1 MQCRMA
7 RAALNWTVKDLSDKA
22 QVGISTV
29 VRFEAGRG
37 KPIVATTAAMVRIFE
52 AAGIRF
58 IDKGVCFDGAEAP
71 GKPADAIPPRWL

>member
-1 MQCRMA
+1 MTPMQCRMA
-7 RAALNWTVKDLSDKA
+7 RAALDWTVHEMARNA

-37 KPIVATTAAMVRIFE
+37 KPIVATVAAMKRTFE

-58 IDKGVCFDGAEAP
+58 IDKGVCFEGDEP
-71 GKPADAIPPRWL
+71 GEDPA

>member
-7 RAALNWTVKDLSDKA
+7 RAALNWTVKDLAEQA

-37 KPIVATTAAMVRIFE
+37 KPIVATTAAMARTFE

-58 IDKGVCFDGAEAP
+58 IDKGVCFDGDEAEAEP
-71 GKPADAIPPRWL
+71 T

>member
-1 MQCRMA
+1 M
-7 RAALNWTVKDLSDKA
+7 KDLSEKA

-37 KPIVATTAAMVRIFE
+37 KSIVATTAAMARTFE

-58 IDKGVCFDGAEAP
+58 IDKGVCFDGAEPPAE
-71 GKPADAIPPRWL
+71 PADTMPPRWL

>member
-7 RAALNWTVKDLSDKA
+7 RAALNWTVKDLSEKA

-37 KPIVATTAAMVRIFE
+37 KPIVATVAAMARCFE

-58 IDKGVCFDGAEAP
+58 IDKGVCFEGDEP
-71 GKPADAIPPRWL
+71 EETPA